1 MLAPPEFGG
10 EAPLNTDLERKA
22 RRYREL
28 ARMVPDEALRA
39 EIEKLASEYE
49 RAARLPSA
57 APRLDPA
64 A

>member
-1 MLAPPEFGG
+1 MLPLPEFGG
-10 EAPLNTDLERKA
+10 AEPLNTDLERKA

-28 ARMVPDEALRA
+28 ARMVPDDALRA

-49 RAARLPSA
+49 RAARLPPVL
-57 APRLDPA
+57 PRLDPA

>member
-1 MLAPPEFGG
+1 LH
-10 EAPLNTDLERKA
+10 TDLARKA

-28 ARMVPDEALRA
+28 ARLVLDEALRR
-39 EIEKLASEYE
+39 ELEKLAGEYE
-49 RAARLPSA
+49 TAAHLPPAPA